1 MQVEKVLSQF
11 EVERLVE
18 RFPDFE
24 LSYETISHKKV
35 SPNYNLAYAIP
46 NGNKY
51 YAWFSFYE
59 DKDVLYLLNLNK
71 DKKITKISIVPC
83 KFNSKLAL
91 GTIVYGVLLQDTNTF
106 LIEDI
111 YYFKGIPLKR
121 LNTREKLHYVHELFD
136 HGVIRDSNYMNF
148 ALPVFWIHTENMD
161 FEKIPEEIQHKISY
175 TIHHIQYRSFI
186 DIVPFINIPLNRK
199 IITDRNKNIE
209 FVKMQEK
216 KKNFPKMEQLIPDYH
231 KPQYRQ
237 NAVFLVSA
245 DIQYDI
251 YHLFAYGKNKSLVY
265 YDVAYIPNYKTSTF
279 MNGLFRTIKENKNLD
294 YIEESDDETDFE
306 DMREDKYVDLQKQ
319 LFMECQFIPKFKR
332 WVPKRVVD
340 PSFKVVHIMNLVRNY
355 NQQ

>member
-1 MQVEKVLSQF
+1 MQIDKILSQF
-11 EVERLVE
+11 EIERLIK

-35 SPNYNLAYAIP
+35 PSNYNLAYAIP

-51 YAWFSFYE
+51 YAWFSFHE
-59 DKDVLYLLNLNK
+59 DKDVLYLFNLNK
-71 DKKITKISIVPC
+71 EKKITKISIIPC
-83 KFNSKLAL
+83 NFDSKLAL
-91 GTIVYGVLLQDTNTF
+91 GTIVYGVLLPDTNTF

-111 YYFKGIPLKR
+111 YYFKGIPLKH
-121 LNTREKLHYVHELFD
+121 LNVSEKLHYIYELFENGIIN
-136 HGVIRDSNYMNF
+136 GVETILF
-148 ALPVFWIHTENMD
+148 ALPVFWVHNENAD
-161 FEKIPEEIQHKISY
+161 FEKIPEEIQQTISY
-175 TIHHIQYRSFI
+175 TVHHIQYRSFI
-186 DIVPFINIPLNRK
+186 NIVPFLNVPLTRK

-216 KKNFPKMEQLIPDYH
+216 KQNLPKMEKLIPDYN

-237 NAVFLVSA
+237 STVFLISA

-251 YHLFAYGKNKSLVY
+251 YHLFAYGKNKSNVY
-265 YDVAYIPNYKTSTF
+265 YDVAYIPNYKTSKF
-279 MNGLFRTIKENKNLD
+279 MNSLFRTIKENNNLD
-294 YIEESDDETDFE
+294 YIEESDDEADFE

-319 LFMECQFIPKFKR
+319 LFIECQFLPKFKR

-355 NQQ
+355 GNF

>member
-35 SPNYNLAYAIP
+35 PPNYNLAYAIP

-59 DKDVLYLLNLNK
+59 DKDVLYLFNLNK

-121 LNTREKLHYVHELFD
+121 LNTREKLHYIHELFEE
-136 HGVIRDSNYMNF
+136 GIIYDSNFIVF
-148 ALPVFWIHTENMD
+148 ALPVFWVYTENMD
-161 FEKIPEEIQHKISY
+161 FEKYPKKY
-175 TIHHIQYRSFI
+175 
-186 DIVPFINIPLNRK
+186 NRK
-199 IITDRNKNIE
+199 Y
-209 FVKMQEK
+209 
-216 KKNFPKMEQLIPDYH
+216 LIPFTIFNIDH
-231 KPQYRQ
+231 
-237 NAVFLVSA
+237 
-245 DIQYDI
+245 
-251 YHLFAYGKNKSLVY
+251 SL
-265 YDVAYIPNYKTSTF
+265 ILCRF
-279 MNGLFRTIKENKNLD
+279 
-294 YIEESDDETDFE
+294 
-306 DMREDKYVDLQKQ
+306 
-319 LFMECQFIPKFKR
+319 
-332 WVPKRVVD
+332 
-340 PSFKVVHIMNLVRNY
+340 
-355 NQQ
+355 